1 MDNII
6 QNEVIYEAHA
16 PKGLRFSPAIVEEAK
31 RCAVLT
37 YEERKAQKEE
47 IASSIQSLKDEFKSL
62 RGELRVSVKE
72 AIKQINLDYANECA
86 KIDNIADRSL

>member
-31 RCAVLT
+31 SCAVLT
-37 YEERKAQKEE
+37 YEERKATTEE
-47 IASSIQSLKDEFKSL
+47 IASPIQSLKDEIQKLGQRYPNRCQAFEDQRSECS
-62 RGELRVSVKE
+62 RPSHQRRTSV
-72 AIKQINLDYANECA
+72 A
-86 KIDNIADRSL
+86 